1 MSLVNDVLR
10 QIDEKSYSNDGIK
23 AALPLSLQQ
32 NSSGWDKPR
41 VVLLSLTALIL
52 VVYILQRLI
61 IGYFNDERNQALDPS
76 YAVDS
81 TYNNIAKDEIFAI
94 NADVKSTKDSDD
106 SQNIRQSQP
115 KDATVFIAATPVAK
129 ALALALAP
137 VPVPVPVQ
145 KLISTQDVK
154 PQKIASQ
161 KKVASQQPIISKK
174 ARNHE
179 AAQYQEALGQ
189 FIAGNIESSE
199 HILKNLLNKSIEE
212 PYLEL
217 QARIYIQRNE
227 GNSFYQLV
235 KKYPQNNS
243 ITWYKLIAPGLQ
255 LFSYYRL
262 SNQYY
267 DSLVKLEP
275 NEIRWQLAIALNYS
289 RLGDNEKSIAVYK
302 NLASSDQ
309 VSDRQKQW
317 LLKKI
322 KRLTLSKA

>member
-61 IGYFNDERNQALDPS
+61 IGYFNDERSQALDPS

-81 TYNNIAKDEIFAI
+81 TYNVIAKDEIFAI
-94 NADVKSTKDSDD
+94 NADVNSTKDSDD

-129 ALALALAP
+129 AP
-137 VPVPVPVQ
+137 VPASIPVP
-145 KLISTQDVK
+145 KLILTQDVK

-289 RLGDNEKSIAVYK
+289 RLGDNEKSIAVYE

>member
-52 VVYILQRLI
+52 VVYTLQRLI

-129 ALALALAP
+129 AP
-137 VPVPVPVQ
+137 VAVP

-217 QARIYIQRNE
+217 QARIYIQRNA
-227 GNSFYQLV
+227 V
-235 KKYPQNNS
+235 
-243 ITWYKLIAPGLQ
+243 
-255 LFSYYRL
+255 SYTH
-262 SNQYY
+262 
-267 DSLVKLEP
+267 
-275 NEIRWQLAIALNYS
+275 
-289 RLGDNEKSIAVYK
+289 
-302 NLASSDQ
+302 
-309 VSDRQKQW
+309 
-317 LLKKI
+317 
-322 KRLTLSKA
+322 LTLPTTPYV

>member
-81 TYNNIAKDEIFAI
+81 TYNVIAKDEIFAI
-94 NADVKSTKDSDD
+94 NSDVNSTKYSDD

-129 ALALALAP
+129 ASVPASIP
-137 VPVPVPVQ
+137 VP

>member
-61 IGYFNDERNQALDPS
+61 IGYFNDERSQALDPS

-81 TYNNIAKDEIFAI
+81 TYNVIAKDEIFAI
-94 NADVKSTKDSDD
+94 NADVNSTKDSDD

-129 ALALALAP
+129 AP
-137 VPVPVPVQ
+137 VPASIPVP
-145 KLISTQDVK
+145 KLILTQDVK

-161 KKVASQQPIISKK
+161 KKVASQEPIISKK

>member
-61 IGYFNDERNQALDPS
+61 IGYFNDERNQAVDPS

-81 TYNNIAKDEIFAI
+81 TYNVIAKDETFAI
-94 NADVKSTKDSDD
+94 NADVNSTKDSDD
-106 SQNIRQSQP
+106 SQNIRQSHP

-129 ALALALAP
+129 AP
-137 VPVPVPVQ
+137 VPVP

-161 KKVASQQPIISKK
+161 KKVASQQPIIFKK

>member
-61 IGYFNDERNQALDPS
+61 IGYFNDERSQALDPS

-81 TYNNIAKDEIFAI
+81 TYNVIAKDEIFAI
-94 NADVKSTKDSDD
+94 NADVNSTKDSDD

-129 ALALALAP
+129 AP
-137 VPVPVPVQ
+137 VPASIPVP
-145 KLISTQDVK
+145 KLILTQDVK

>member
-81 TYNNIAKDEIFAI
+81 TYNN
-94 NADVKSTKDSDD
+94 ADVKSTKDSDD

-129 ALALALAP
+129 AP
-137 VPVPVPVQ
+137 VAVP

>member
-61 IGYFNDERNQALDPS
+61 IGYFNDERSQALDPS

-81 TYNNIAKDEIFAI
+81 TYNVIAKDEIFAI
-94 NADVKSTKDSDD
+94 NADVNSTKDSDD

-129 ALALALAP
+129 AP
-137 VPVPVPVQ
+137 VPASIPVP
-145 KLISTQDVK
+145 KLILTQDVK

-161 KKVASQQPIISKK
+161 KKVASQEPIISKK

-289 RLGDNEKSIAVYK
+289 RLGDNEKSIAVYE

>member
-61 IGYFNDERNQALDPS
+61 IGYFNDERSQALDPS

-81 TYNNIAKDEIFAI
+81 TYNVIAKDEIFAI
-94 NADVKSTKDSDD
+94 NADVNSTKDSDD

-129 ALALALAP
+129 ASVPASIPVSASIP
-137 VPVPVPVQ
+137 VP

-275 NEIRWQLAIALNYS
+275 NEIRWRLAIALNYS

-302 NLASSDQ
+302 SLASSDQ

>member
-61 IGYFNDERNQALDPS
+61 IGYFNDERSQALDPS

-81 TYNNIAKDEIFAI
+81 TYNVIAKDEIFAI
-94 NADVKSTKDSDD
+94 NADVNSTKDSDD

-129 ALALALAP
+129 AP
-137 VPVPVPVQ
+137 VPASIPVP

-161 KKVASQQPIISKK
+161 KKVASQEPIISKK

-289 RLGDNEKSIAVYK
+289 RLGDNEKSIAVYE